1 MRGRTI
7 KLYIM
12 GEEYKN
18 LKSVELSNWSGKAY
32 IGSRKHV
39 GILQGFEDLSAPGV
53 YCLIAESEDSYQ
65 KKIYIGEADEIN
77 KRLNE
82 HHKKKDWWEHFIVF
96 FSKDSNL
103 TKAHVRYL
111 EKKLHEIAS
120 QNKTTIELDNGNTP
134 PGSKLPISDCDDM
147 DEFNDNI
154 VFILKNLGLLGF
166 TKINNNESQLSSY
179 NSESEIFQMTVS
191 GGKGKETSF
200 AKLKTE
206 NGNYV
211 LLKGS
216 YIRKSQIE
224 SFAKHN
230 YSQLRKQ
237 LEKDGYFTESDN
249 ELFLVL
255 KEDIPFTSPSAAG
268 AIARN
273 SSVNGRKEWK
283 TKNGITLDEYESKV

>member
-111 EKKLHEIAS
+111 EKVQKKVKDEEWYDEES
-120 QNKTTIELDNGNTP
+120 FKR
-134 PGSKLPISDCDDM
+134 ISPLGTKHVNFLGKYV
-147 DEFNDNI
+147 FNEDK
-154 VFILKNLGLLGF
+154 V
-166 TKINNNESQLSSY
+166 
-179 NSESEIFQMTVS
+179 
-191 GGKGKETSF
+191 
-200 AKLKTE
+200 KTE
-206 NGNYV
+206 DGLRDLY
-211 LLKGS
+211 LK
-216 YIRKSQIE
+216 K
-224 SFAKHN
+224 
-230 YSQLRKQ
+230 
-237 LEKDGYFTESDN
+237 
-249 ELFLVL
+249 
-255 KEDIPFTSPSAAG
+255 
-268 AIARN
+268 
-273 SSVNGRKEWK
+273 
-283 TKNGITLDEYESKV
+283 

>member
-39 GILQGFEDLSAPGV
+39 GILQGFEDLTAPGV
-53 YCLIAESEDSYQ
+53 YCLIAESEDTYQ

-82 HHKKKDWWEHFIVF
+82 HHKKKDWWEDFIVF

-134 PGSKLPISDCDDM
+134 PGSKLPNSDCDDM

-154 VFILKNLGLLGF
+154 VFILKNLGLLDF
-166 TKINNNESQLSSY
+166 TKINNNESQLPSY

-191 GGKGKETSF
+191 GGKGKETNF
-200 AKLKTE
+200 ARLKTE

-211 LLKGS
+211 LLKDS

-237 LEKDGYFTESDN
+237 LEKDGYFNESDS

-255 KEDIPFTSPSAAG
+255 KEDIPFPSPSAAG